1 VQASPS
7 HPSKRSSRRICSPVD
22 ALSRTVGGM
31 PPVLSEAA
39 DKRVP
44 ELILAPNA
52 TMVITSP
59 NTTSALD
66 CGEDIGTLMLT
77 FDDIRPGV
85 RLRGLD
91 AGGIAEAVQVV
102 RFGHDAVNLIY
113 RVNGRVS
120 ERLVYRGEE
129 IGFDLVEAGHAYAF
143 DADGALLR
151 LASEAYRLRLAHL
164 FDPYLAISAS
174 QIEALPHQITAVY
187 GEMLPRQP
195 LRFLLA
201 DDPGAGKT
209 IMAGLLIKELLI
221 RGDLERC
228 LIVAPGS
235 LVEQWQEELA
245 DKFGLRFDLLSRD
258 QFEASVTGNPFAE
271 RNRLI
276 MRLDMAA
283 RSDELRAKLEAA
295 PEWDLVICDEAHR
308 MAASYFGGEV
318 KETRRHKLGKLLGTI
333 TRNFLLM
340 SATPHNGKEAD
351 FQLFMG
357 LLDADRFEG
366 RFREGIHK
374 ADVSDMM
381 RRLTKEELY
390 RFDGTPLFPERR
402 AYTASYAL
410 SPTEADL
417 YQAVTTYVREE
428 MNRADRSGDGK
439 RQSNVGFALQI
450 LQRRL
455 ASSPAAIHRS
465 LERRR
470 KRLEDR
476 LCEERPP
483 RFASTTPLS
492 RVPALP
498 AFDQDDLEDAP
509 GDEAEAIEQQ
519 IADQATAATT
529 IAELEAEIV
538 ILKDLED
545 RALRLKLSGQDA
557 KWRQLDAILDEP
569 MMLDPSTGLRR
580 KILIF
585 TEPKDTLEYLQQK
598 ISARIGDAG
607 AVVVI
612 HGGIPREAR
621 RAAIAAFNSDPVV
634 RVMIA
639 NDAAGE
645 GVNLQRGAHL
655 MVNYDLPWN
664 PNRLEQRFGRIHRI
678 GQTEVCHLWNLC
690 AANTREGEVYRRLLE
705 KLEEARK
712 ALGGKVYDVLG
723 ELFEG
728 QALRDLL
735 VEAIRYGDATE
746 IRQRLFQKVD
756 DAVDVATIERLVAER
771 KLTSEGMDPN
781 AISAIR
787 EEMERA
793 QARRLQPHFI
803 GAFFREAFQLL
814 GGRIAERE
822 SARYEI
828 LRTPPILKERD
839 RLIGRTDPVLD
850 RYARVTF
857 DKTRVVGTPQ
867 AELVAP
873 GHPLLDSLV
882 DLVLERFH
890 PLLQQGAVL
899 VDDSDDGLDPRL
911 LVYLEHA
918 IRDGRTVRSG
928 EPRVISQRL
937 QFIHLREDGSA
948 SDGGPAPYLDCRPIT
963 EAERASIADAITA
976 PWLAAGVEKQ
986 ALGHA
991 IAVLV
996 PAHLAEV
1003 KRRRLSEIDKVEREV
1018 RARLTREVNY
1028 WDARAARLR
1037 EDERS
1042 GREQR
1047 INASNAEATAQRM
1060 IERLHARQAD
1070 LDRDRQIT
1078 PLPPVLKGAALI
1090 IPKGLLSARSQ
1101 TVLPIKEMAE
1111 DAASRAEIERLAM
1124 DSVMAAERALGNE
1137 PRDVSAEKKGWDID
1151 SRDPRSGHLRFI
1163 EVKGRHV
1170 DGDVVMLSKNE
1181 LLASLNSPDAF
1192 ILAIVRVHAGFAH
1205 MPVYVRRFFQ
1215 RELGFA
1221 ETAVAFDM
1229 RDLLSL
1235 GTEPL

>member
-1 VQASPS
+1 
-7 HPSKRSSRRICSPVD
+7 
-22 ALSRTVGGM
+22 M
-31 PPVLSEAA
+31 
-39 DKRVP
+39 
-44 ELILAPNA
+44 A
-52 TMVITSP
+52 TF
-59 NTTSALD
+59 
-66 CGEDIGTLMLT
+66 EDIK
-77 FDDIRPGV
+77 PGA

-91 AGGIAEAVQVV
+91 TAGMAEIVQVA
-102 RFGHDAVNLIY
+102 RFGPDALNLVF
-113 RVNGRVS
+113 RVNGRVG

-129 IGFDLVEAGHAYAF
+129 AAFEFMEAGRSYAF

-164 FDPYLAISAS
+164 FDPYLAVSAS

-228 LIVAPGS
+228 LIVAPGN

-245 DKFGLRFDLLSRD
+245 EKFSLSFDIMSRD
-258 QFEASVTGNPFAE
+258 QVENSVTGNPFTE
-271 RNRLI
+271 KRRLI

-283 RSDELRAKLEAA
+283 RSDDLRAKLEAA
-295 PEWDLVICDEAHR
+295 PEWDLIICDEAHR

-318 KETRRHKLGKLLGTI
+318 KETQRHKLGKLLGTL

-402 AYTASYAL
+402 AYTASYEL
-410 SPTEADL
+410 SPAEADL

-439 RQSNVGFALQI
+439 RQNSVGFALQI

-470 KRLEDR
+470 KRLEER
-476 LCEERPP
+476 LREEKLVRLTGI
-483 RFASTTPLS
+483 APLS
-492 RVPALP
+492 RGPTIP
-498 AFDQDDLEDAP
+498 DFDVDDLADVP
-509 GDEAEAIEQQ
+509 GDEAEAIEEQ
-519 IADQATAATT
+519 IADQATAAVTL
-529 IAELEAEIV
+529 AELEAEIV
-538 ILKDLED
+538 ILRDLEE

-557 KWRQLDAILDEP
+557 KWRELDTILDDP
-569 MMLDPSTGLRR
+569 IMLDVTTGLRR
-580 KILIF
+580 KVLIF
-585 TEPKDTLEYLQQK
+585 TEPKDTLEYLQHK
-598 ISARIGDAG
+598 IVARVGDPA

-690 AANTREGEVYRRLLE
+690 ATNTREGEVYRRLLE

-712 ALGGKVYDVLG
+712 ALGGKVFDVLG

-728 QALRDLL
+728 HALRDLL
-735 VEAIRYGDATE
+735 VDAIRYGDLPETKA
-746 IRQRLFQKVD
+746 RLFRSVD
-756 DAVDVATIERLVAER
+756 DAVDVETIERLVAER

-781 AISAIR
+781 AVAAIR

-803 GAFFREAFQLL
+803 GAFFREAFQNL

-822 SARYEI
+822 RGRFEI
-828 LRTPPILKERD
+828 LRVPPILKHRD
-839 RLIGRTDPVLD
+839 RLIGRVDPVLD

-857 DKTRVVGTPQ
+857 DKTLVVGKPQ
-867 AELVAP
+867 AELLAP
-873 GHPLLDSLV
+873 GHPLLDAAIDV
-882 DLVLERFH
+882 VLERFQ
-890 PLLQQGAVL
+890 PLLQQGGVL
-899 VDDSDDGLDPRL
+899 VDDADEGFAPRL

-918 IRDGRTVRSG
+918 IRDGRVVKSG
-928 EPRVISQRL
+928 EPRVVSQRL
-937 QFIHLREDGSA
+937 QFINLRADGA
-948 SDGGPAPYLDCRPIT
+948 AADGGSAPYLDCRPIT
-963 EAERASIADAITA
+963 PEERDHVAETILA
-976 PWLAAGVEKQ
+976 PWLAAGVEDR

-991 IAVLV
+991 IAHLV
-996 PAHLAEV
+996 PQHLAEV
-1003 KRRRLSEIDKVEREV
+1003 KRRRLAEIDKVEQEV

-1028 WDARAARLR
+1028 WDGRAARLR
-1037 EDERS
+1037 EEERA
-1042 GREQR
+1042 GKVQR
-1047 INASNAEATAQRM
+1047 VNASNAEATAQRLV
-1060 IERLHARQAD
+1060 ERLHKRQEELARE
-1070 LDRDRQIT
+1070 RQIT
-1078 PLPPVLKGAALI
+1078 ALPPVLRGAALI
-1090 IPKGLLSARSQ
+1090 IPKGLLE
-1101 TVLPIKEMAE
+1101 VLGKLVPSGTGFSS
-1111 DAASRAEIERLAM
+1111 DPNSRAEIEQLAM
-1124 DSVMAAERALGNE
+1124 ESVMAAERVLGFE
-1137 PRDVSAEKKGWDID
+1137 PSDVSAAKRGWDIE
-1151 SRDPRSGHLRFI
+1151 SRDPRAGHLRFI

-1170 DGDVVMLSKNE
+1170 DGDVIMLTKNE

-1192 ILAIVRVHAGFAH
+1192 VLAIVQVDGGIGRQ
-1205 MPVYVRRFFQ
+1205 PVYIRRFFQ

-1221 ETAVAFDM
+1221 ETAVAFNV
-1229 RDLLSL
+1229 RELISI
-1235 GTEPL
+1235 GGVPQ